1 MGKHRNVARLTG
13 LLRRIL
19 LYCLGTILLGH
30 PLFPLRVL
38 GFLHYQQ
45 RLLGENV
52 RFFILLLHEVDRV
65 GEPIIL
71 NDLAN
76 LAIWE
81 L

>member
-13 LLRRIL
+13 LLRRNL

-38 GFLHYQQ
+38 GFLHCQQ

-65 GEPIIL
+65 GEPIIF